1 MISTIEPKVFL
12 NDKIAKKIFKNEKL
26 GKKFSARIISDL
38 IGADY
43 EEVYNNIKLSSEE
56 IAFSSLT
63 INNTADSL
71 YHDNATYFNIEIN
84 AHDIE
89 SKPKQLES
97 YVYQLYLG
105 QLHSY
110 EDYNK
115 IKKIVQINID
125 AYDFYGYNEF
135 IYNIF
140 LTEQKHHFIASDSI
154 QIYHLNLDFLR
165 QINYNDIEEN
175 QLMKDLYFL
184 ICGLEKLDLVI
195 EKSDKLMK
203 DVIDESKKIAGYE
216 KMHLYLTD
224 EQMIENDRKHYIE
237 IGEEKKMHEMI
248 VNFYNKGVD
257 IDTIASASSLSVKD
271 IKKIIGLNK
280 ER

>member
-1 MISTIEPKVFL
+1 MIITKEKDVFL
-12 NDKIAKKIFKNEKL
+12 NDKIVKKILKNKKL
-26 GKKFSARIISDL
+26 GKMFSARIISDL
-38 IGADY
+38 IDADY
-43 EEVYNNIKLSSEE
+43 EEVYNNIMLSSEE
-56 IAFSSLT
+56 IAFSALT
-63 INNTADSL
+63 VDSKADSI
-71 YHDNATYFNIEIN
+71 YYDNATYFNIEIN

-125 AYDFYGYNEF
+125 TYDFYGYGDF

-165 QINYNDIEEN
+165 HIDYNDNIFKEN
-175 QLMKDLYFL
+175 KLMKDLYFL
-184 ICGLEKLDLVI
+184 VCGLDKLDLVY
-195 EKSDKLMK
+195 ERVDRLMK
-203 DVIDESKKIAGYE
+203 DIIDESKKIAGFE
-216 KMHLYLTD
+216 KMNLYLTD
-224 EQMIENDRKHYIE
+224 EQMIENDRNHYME
-237 IGEEKKMHEMI
+237 LGEEKKTKEMI
-248 VNFYNKGVD
+248 INFYNKNVD
-257 IDTIASASSLSVKD
+257 INTISEASRLSIKEVKN
-271 IKKIIGLNK
+271 IIEQGK
-280 ER
+280 

>member
-26 GKKFSARIISDL
+26 GKKISARIISDL

-63 INNTADSL
+63 INSTAYSL

-165 QINYNDIEEN
+165 QINYNVQKVMTDFSHKKN
-175 QLMKDLYFL
+175 
-184 ICGLEKLDLVI
+184 LVI
-195 EKSDKLMK
+195 TILCLIAYKEKVFNIAFLNLTKSIK
-203 DVIDESKKIAGYE
+203 DNIKNMIYE
-216 KMHLYLTD
+216 NIKPILEYKPPYPTKVL
-224 EQMIENDRKHYIE
+224 
-237 IGEEKKMHEMI
+237 
-248 VNFYNKGVD
+248 
-257 IDTIASASSLSVKD
+257 LS
-271 IKKIIGLNK
+271 NN
-280 ER
+280 

>member
-12 NDKIAKKIFKNEKL
+12 NDKIAKKILKNEKL
-26 GKKFSARIISDL
+26 GKMFSARIISDL

-43 EEVYNNIKLSSEE
+43 EEVYNNITLSSEE
-56 IAFSSLT
+56 IAFSALT
-63 INNTADSL
+63 INSTADSI
-71 YHDNATYFNIEIN
+71 YYDDATYFNIEIN

-97 YVYQLYLG
+97 YVYQIYLG

-175 QLMKDLYFL
+175 NLMKDLYFL
-184 ICGLEKLDLVI
+184 ICGSDKLEIVY
-195 EKSDKLMK
+195 ERVDKLMK

-237 IGEEKKMHEMI
+237 IGREENMHKMI
-248 VNFYNKGVD
+248 INFYNNGVD
-257 IDTIASASSLSVKD
+257 IDTIASASGLPVKD